1 MQRRNKLILL
11 TFSQND
17 VYINSS
23 GHILHSGL
31 VNCRSQFIGAS
42 WQHWMNAG
50 EVLESQLPSFTQ
62 QSNTE

>member
-1 MQRRNKLILL
+1 MQRRTKLILL

-42 WQHWMNAG
+42 WQHWMNG
-50 EVLESQLPSFTQ
+50 GGGLRVTVTVIYSTVQH
-62 QSNTE
+62 